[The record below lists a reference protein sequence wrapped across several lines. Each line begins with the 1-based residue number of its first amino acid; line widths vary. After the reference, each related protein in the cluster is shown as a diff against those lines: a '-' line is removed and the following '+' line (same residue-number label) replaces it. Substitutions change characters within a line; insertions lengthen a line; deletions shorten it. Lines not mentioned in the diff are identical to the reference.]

1 MGTGH
6 GSGVFTT
13 RKAADAYA
21 MQLQAEA
28 GGPDKAKIKVHDLT
42 RAGGA

>member
-28 GGPDKAKIKVHDLT
+28 GCPDKAKIKVHDLT